1 MFDDLGEPLSEEE
14 TQKFLDDVATAVV
27 KRRLETPAVLFLEM
41 HKPLNYIAS
50 QGLIVAM
57 PFLGPILGQ
66 DKIARFSR
74 FLQTRDNVERL
85 IQRIE
90 DMSEE
95 RDLKQKEGAKERK
108 DVQK

>member
-1 MFDDLGEPLSEEE
+1 MFDELGEPLSEEE
-14 TQKFLDDVATAVV
+14 TQQFIDDVTTAVI
-27 KRRLETPAVLFLEM
+27 KRKLEAPAVLFLEM

-57 PFLGPILGQ
+57 PFLGPIIGH
-66 DKIARFSR
+66 DRMAKFSR
-74 FLQTRDNVERL
+74 FLQNRDNVERL

-95 RDLKQKEGAKERK
+95 RELAERKAAKERK
-108 DVQK
+108 DARG